1 MPALETISIGGS
13 TVTLH
18 RMHQD
23 TNIGALTLLGNIKAR
38 FGPGIVIDLTGNVNV
53 HEYAVICDNVHIF
66 THKHDWNGS
75 RELRRDHNLIV
86 FWSLSIGR
94 DVYIAQGTTIV
105 GGTEIGEGAVI
116 GACSVVTKSVP
127 AFEIWAGNPARKIGE
142 R

>member
-1 MPALETISIGGS
+1 MGALETIKIGGS

-23 TNIGALTLLGNIKAR
+23 SNIGTLTLLGDIKAT
-38 FGPGIVIDLTGNVNV
+38 FHIGIVIDLTGNVNV
-53 HEYAVICDNVHIF
+53 NEYAVICDNVNIF
-66 THKHDWNGS
+66 THKHNWKGS

-86 FWSLSIGR
+86 FWNLYIGR
-94 DVYIAQGTTIV
+94 DAYIAQGTTIV